1 MTPIRLLRRGWAE
14 KLRGAGVETPDLDVR
29 LLLSHAS
36 GLSHSD
42 FVVRSNDTLPS
53 EIVDAMDKF
62 VQRRLAGEP
71 VDHIL
76 GYKDFYGR
84 RFNIS
89 KDVLSPRQETE
100 GLVGRSLALIS
111 DSFRV
116 LDLGTGSGAVII
128 SILAEIEGASG
139 TATDISAPALKAAKE
154 NAKRHGVLDR
164 VDFVQS
170 NWLENVTGTFDLIV
184 SNPPYITDE
193 AMKALAPDV
202 IQYDPR
208 QALAGGADG
217 LTAYRDILNSAQDFL
232 AIGGYLVFEIGYD
245 QGASVSRLMRQAGFS
260 NIKVTQDLASHD
272 RIVEGQFVH

>member
-1 MTPIRLLRRGWAE
+1 
-14 KLRGAGVETPDLDVR
+14 
-29 LLLSHAS
+29 
-36 GLSHSD
+36 
-42 FVVRSNDTLPS
+42 
-53 EIVDAMDKF
+53 
-62 VQRRLAGEP
+62 

-128 SILAEIEGASG
+128 SILAEIEGVSG
-139 TATDISAPALKAAKE
+139 TATDISALALKAAKE

-193 AMKALAPDV
+193 AMRALAPEV

-245 QGASVSRLMRQAGFS
+245 QGASVSRLMRQAGFA